1 MSFCVG
7 SYFVFIVSFVKEH
20 FALLPHTLIYFA
32 ETEPLFLKKPKKKN
46 PKRIIFHHKF
56 LMSGAEIISHV
67 MWSLLC
73 SYSYNI
79 SERFHLSKAESRRK
93 QTARG

>member
-32 ETEPLFLKKPKKKN
+32 ETEPLFLKKTKKK